1 MDAEAQTVVT
11 ASVAGAKDR
20 IIYWTTT
27 CIVCAVMVFSIINF
41 VFNDHFPFPDGKESA
56 FAHLGLPHYF
66 KIELTTVKIFG
77 VLALLVPGVPLK
89 IKEFAYFGFGITLI
103 SAAIAHFSVGDAS
116 NLSVI
121 YVLDPLLFFGA
132 LVVSY
137 VYFNKLS
144 RARHE

>member
-66 KIELTTVKIFG
+66 KIELTTSKIFG